1 MSVRTKRTLSN
12 SESAA
17 VNNGCMEVL
26 IFFERVRMAKNYRAN
41 ELTRNVDVPENTQ
54 IITSR

>member
-1 MSVRTKRTLSN
+1 
-12 SESAA
+12 
-17 VNNGCMEVL
+17 MEVL